1 MSSTERQTRCKPTLK
16 NAVSGHQD
24 DTRNKSGRQ
33 VTLDSY
39 KSLFTIATRS
49 SLWPHFARNIR
60 SPFTASYRSALW
72 WGTSLI
78 PTLLTQAPLS
88 TSVFFT
94 AVSSRL
100 YIYRLSS
107 SPPSQ
112 YHRFIHC
119 LRYVVNCHRAAEILH
134 IGTKRRLFFFNL
146 RRVYK
151 WVVSSFVVLRFSFV
165 TQRLLCRV

>member
-1 MSSTERQTRCKPTLK
+1 MSNTERQTSCKATLK
-16 NAVSGHQD
+16 NVVSGHQD

-60 SPFTASYRSALW
+60 SPFTASYRSSRSALV
-72 WGTSLI
+72 GTSLI
-78 PTLLTQAPLS
+78 PTLLTQPPLS

-94 AVSSRL
+94 VVSSRL
-100 YIYRLSS
+100 YIYCLSS

-134 IGTKRRLFFFNL
+134 IGTKRRLFLFNL
-146 RRVYK
+146 QRV
-151 WVVSSFVVLRFSFV
+151 
-165 TQRLLCRV
+165 